1 MFFKKKNKEI
11 VELAVTLYKLI
22 VKQARIK
29 EFYLNLKI
37 PDTIDGRFELIV
49 LHFFLLERTLDKEIK
64 KDQLIYKELL
74 EIMYK
79 DFDMSLREIGV
90 GDLSVGKK
98 IEVNPQSKTII
109 IEPVCSQNTIKS
121 HLDFLN
127 QKFQSHND
135 DKNKKLLLQR
145 IKSLSSKNFKIFL
158 PDNILSNREFMNK
171 INYYFRLMSNLNLE
185 LIRLEISTQEKIWLP
200 KIYYN
205 VARLKANS
213 VKSIFNELDYLIE
226 EA

>member
-11 VELAVTLYKLI
+11 VELCVILYKLI
-22 VKQARIK
+22 VKQSRTK

-74 EIMYK
+74 EIIYK

-98 IEVNPQSKTII
+98 IYQMTEAFSGRLFAYRKFNNKKNFNIM
-109 IEPVCSQNTIKS
+109 EATIKRNIYGT
-121 HLDFLN
+121 LN
-127 QKFQSHND
+127 NIDTKYID
-135 DKNKKLLLQR
+135 I
-145 IKSLSSKNFKIFL
+145 IKSYIIDSMEYIDKS
-158 PDNILSNREFMNK
+158 
-171 INYYFRLMSNLNLE
+171 
-185 LIRLEISTQEKIWLP
+185 LIYEVSE
-200 KIYYN
+200 
-205 VARLKANS
+205 NS
-213 VKSIFNELDYLIE
+213 SIFIDLNRYIINKEKGIKDGCT
-226 EA
+226 

>member
-11 VELAVTLYKLI
+11 VELCVTLYKLI
-22 VKQARIK
+22 VEQSRIK

-37 PDTIDGRFELIV
+37 PDTIDGRFELII

-98 IEVNPQSKTII
+98 IYQMTEAFSGRLFAYRKFNNKKNFGSMGI
-109 IEPVCSQNTIKS
+109 TIKRNIYGTVNNV
-121 HLDFLN
+121 DA
-127 QKFQSHND
+127 
-135 DKNKKLLLQR
+135 KNIEI
-145 IKSLSSKNFKIFL
+145 IKSYIIDSMEVIDKSTIYKI
-158 PDNILSNREFMNK
+158 SE
-171 INYYFRLMSNLNLE
+171 
-185 LIRLEISTQEKIWLP
+185 
-200 KIYYN
+200 
-205 VARLKANS
+205 NS
-213 VKSIFNELDYLIE
+213 SIFIDLNRYIIKYNKGF
-226 EA
+226 

>member
-11 VELAVTLYKLI
+11 LELCVTLYKLI
-22 VKQARIK
+22 VKQSRKK

-37 PDTIDGRFELIV
+37 PDTIDGRFELII

-98 IEVNPQSKTII
+98 IYQMTEAFSGRLFAYRKFNNKKNYGSMET
-109 IEPVCSQNTIKS
+109 TIK
-121 HLDFLN
+121 
-127 QKFQSHND
+127 
-135 DKNKKLLLQR
+135 KNIYGTITNIDTKYIEI
-145 IKSLSSKNFKIFL
+145 IKSYITDSIEYIDKSS
-158 PDNILSNREFMNK
+158 
-171 INYYFRLMSNLNLE
+171 
-185 LIRLEISTQEKIWLP
+185 
-200 KIYYN
+200 IYE
-205 VARLKANS
+205 VSENS
-213 VKSIFNELDYLIE
+213 SIFIDLNRYIINK
-226 EA
+226 